1 MILRNTPA
9 TYGLVAQCLHWLVA
23 ALILL
28 LLALGF
34 WMTGLPLGD
43 EAQVQRV
50 IFFYSLHKSIGIATF
65 VFVLLRLVW
74 AAVSVRPR
82 PLNADR
88 PLEVF
93 AAASVHW
100 LLYAAI
106 LLMPLSGWLHHA
118 AHSATAPIWWPP
130 GLSLG
135 QELPLIPKS
144 DSLSHLF
151 GMVHLSLAWLI
162 LAILALHVG
171 GALKHALIDRDGTL
185 ARMLP
190 FARVSTLPASGR
202 MAAPHHKAPHHKA
215 PFAAAM
221 AILAAIL
228 ALAVV
233 LALAQ
238 GADERGAWQAAA
250 PAGPGGWTVDHAE
263 SRLAVTVG
271 LMGSRV
277 SGQFERWEADIVFDP
292 DATDGNR
299 VEVRID
305 TASLRLGDVSDQARG
320 QAYLDVE
327 QFPEAVFLAERFDH
341 QGGTAWQAEGH
352 LALRGREAAITLP
365 FDLIIEGDHA
375 TMSGQVRLDR
385 MAFGI
390 GAEAMPGEDSLA
402 FPVEVTVTL
411 AARRE
416 QPPQPVESN
425 RR

>member
-23 ALILL
+23 ALIAL

-34 WMTGLPLGD
+34 WMTRLPLGD
-43 EAQVQRV
+43 EAEVQRV
-50 IFFYSLHKSIGIATF
+50 VFFYSLHKTIGIATF

-74 AAVSVRPR
+74 AAISVRPR

-88 PLEVF
+88 PLEAF

-151 GMVHLSLAWLI
+151 GMVHQSLAWLI
-162 LAILALHVG
+162 LGILALHVG

-190 FARVSTLPASGR
+190 FVRPPAPAQ
-202 MAAPHHKAPHHKA
+202 AAATREGSHRA
-215 PFAAAM
+215 PFLAAM
-221 AILAAIL
+221 AVLTATL
-228 ALAVV
+228 ALAVA
-233 LALAQ
+233 LALAE
-238 GADERGAWQAAA
+238 GMEGGGPWQAAG
-250 PAGPGGWTVDHAE
+250 PAGPGGWTVDHEE
-263 SRLAVTVG
+263 SRLAIAVG

-277 SGQFERWEADIVFDP
+277 SGRFERWDADIVFDP
-292 DATDGNR
+292 DATEGNR

-305 TASLRLGDVSDQARG
+305 TASLRLGDVTEQARG
-320 QAYLDVE
+320 PAYLDAE
-327 QFPEAVFLAERFDH
+327 QFPEARFVAERFEH
-341 QGGTAWQAEGH
+341 EGGTAW
-352 LALRGREAAITLP
+352 LALGRLSLRGQEAAVTLP
-365 FDLIIEGDHA
+365 FDLRIEGDHA
-375 TMSGQVRLDR
+375 TMSGQVSLDR
-385 MAFGI
+385 MTFGI
-390 GAEAMPGEDSLA
+390 GSEAMPGEDSLA
-402 FPVEVTVTL
+402 FMVDVSVTL
-411 AARRE
+411 AARRG
-416 QPPQPVESN
+416 PPTDQAEGQADT
-425 RR
+425 R